1 MRAFALLI
9 AIAFASVPGGLIAQS
24 TAPIVITSAGPDAGA
39 GNVNVSVYRD
49 PGRGEGGSV
58 QLSNLNGFAV
68 ITETRTIRLPAGE
81 TIIRF
86 EGVADGAVAVS
97 AVVTGLPG
105 GVVQKNRDAALLSP
119 ASIVDGSL
127 GNRVKIRRSRPGGTG
142 TVEEDAEIQT
152 GPGGRV
158 VLKTAAGYE
167 ALRCSGLP
175 ETLVFNGVP
184 EGLSAKPTL
193 SVTTRNASAVDAKV
207 TLTYLATGFDWAAN
221 YVATINPDGKTLD
234 LFAWLT
240 LANSNT
246 TSFKDAQLLAIAGT
260 LNKEKDY
267 DELVEEAPRPEL
279 NLSFYPLGSG
289 KAGLPV
295 NDPRYQYEP
304 GDSEMKQMR
313 QYAPA
318 PAPPPQAMME
328 SAGAISVTA
337 SRVAKQEDLGDLKL
351 YRVPMRVTVAANGQK
366 QVALLQKTGV
376 PFKRIYEGGFQRG
389 VTGSGKIPMILRF
402 QNEEKDGLGVPLP
415 SGGVAVF
422 ETSGTR
428 VLLAGQ
434 DNLGDKAVRE
444 KVEIAVQQST
454 AVNYQQTYL
463 DAATLPEGK
472 AMATGGPGGRYE
484 LRISNAKPYAI
495 DVEWDVYRDETVK
508 ISALSAKLGRKDGD
522 DTWFVRVP
530 ANGDVVLTYRLKRVR
545 R

>member
-1 MRAFALLI
+1 MRTFALLI
-9 AIAFASVPGGLIAQS
+9 AIVFASGPGGLIAQS

-81 TIIRF
+81 TTIRF

-142 TVEEDAEIQT
+142 TMEEDAVIQT

-175 ETLVFNGVP
+175 ETLTFDGVP

-260 LNKEKDY
+260 LKKQQDY
-267 DELVEEAPRPEL
+267 DALVEDAPPPQL
-279 NLSFYPLGSG
+279 NLTCYPLGSG
-289 KAGLPV
+289 KEGLPQY
-295 NDPRYQYEP
+295 DRRYQYEP
-304 GDSEMKQMR
+304 GDSRMKEMR

-318 PAPPPQAMME
+318 PPPTPALMD

-337 SRVAKQEDLGDLKL
+337 SSVAKQEDLGDLKL

-366 QVALLQKTGV
+366 QVALLQKSGV

-389 VTGSGKIPMILRF
+389 VTGNGKIPMILRF

-415 SGGVAVF
+415 SGGVSVF
-422 ETSGTR
+422 ETSGER

-454 AVNYQQTYL
+454 AVNYQQSYL

-495 DVEWDVYRDETVK
+495 DVEWDVYSDETVK
-508 ISALSAKLGRKDGD
+508 ISALSDKLRRKDGD

-530 ANGDVVLTYRLKRVR
+530 ANGDAVLTYRLKRVKR
-545 R
+545 